1 VFFATE
7 LSLRYV
13 LIDAAL
19 RAEDMD
25 GILLHG
31 APCRSLFR
39 GAGGQQLYTVAPCL
53 ADAGADIELA
63 ERIKSDNAVER
74 RVTRL
79 HSESGIDDL
88 RRHLCR
94 FLRMNTEGMYVYSR
108 FYDPYVVNCV
118 FPNLTRAQPSE
129 FFAPVDCLI
138 TEDAR
143 INERR
148 VFYLSADRELR
159 IKYGAI
165 SDAEN
170 N

>member
-1 VFFATE
+1 MR
-7 LSLRYV
+7 LCGP
-13 LIDAAL
+13 
-19 RAEDMD
+19 EDMD

-39 GAGGQQLYTVAPCL
+39 GAGGQQLYTVAPYL
-53 ADAGADIELA
+53 ADVSADIELA
-63 ERIKSDNAVER
+63 ERIKSDNTVER

-79 HSESGIDDL
+79 HSELGIDDL
-88 RRHLCR
+88 RKHLRR
-94 FLRMNTEGMYVYSR
+94 FLRMKTEDMYVYFR
-108 FYDPYVVNCV
+108 FYDPYVANCV
-118 FPNLTRAQPSE
+118 FPNLTQAQLNE
-129 FFAPVDCLI
+129 FFASVDCLI
-138 TEDAR
+138 TEDVR

-165 SDAEN
+165 NDAEN